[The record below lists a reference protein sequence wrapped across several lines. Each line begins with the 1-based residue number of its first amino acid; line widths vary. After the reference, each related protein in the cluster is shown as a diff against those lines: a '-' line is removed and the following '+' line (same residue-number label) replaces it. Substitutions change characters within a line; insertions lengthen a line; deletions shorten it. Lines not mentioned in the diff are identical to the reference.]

1 MKANKIADGGP
12 TMNEALFK
20 SLSTSAQA
28 FLRAVADTPEQTAA
42 IYNGLASFR
51 GALRVGNEVIE
62 KGSSAKTQGERD
74 KIASC
79 LATNLAVCSAI
90 ECFMSLLENLHPET
104 DRRKNQPPP
113 GDSTTGKKED
123 LDQTIERFKRLDLDT

>member
-1 MKANKIADGGP
+1 MNRIDMIGRGGT

-20 SLSTSAQA
+20 SLSPSAQA

-51 GALRVGNEVIE
+51 GALRVGNEIIE
-62 KGSSAKTQGERD
+62 KGAPTASQGQRD
-74 KIASC
+74 KIAST
-79 LATNLAVCSAI
+79 LATNLAVCAAV

-113 GDSTTGKKED
+113 GDST
-123 LDQTIERFKRLDLDT
+123 IERFKRLDLDK